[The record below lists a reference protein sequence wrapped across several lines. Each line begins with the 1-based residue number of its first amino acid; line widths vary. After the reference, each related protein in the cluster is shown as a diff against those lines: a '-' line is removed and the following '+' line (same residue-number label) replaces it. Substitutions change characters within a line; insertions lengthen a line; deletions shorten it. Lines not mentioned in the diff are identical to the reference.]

1 MPANYVLLEKVT
13 LSANAASV
21 VLDNIPQTGYTDL
34 KIVVSARTA
43 RASNGDYVLL
53 SFNGAE
59 ANSARGLWG
68 YGTTVVSDSTTNNGL
83 IVPGNNAT
91 ASTFGNLEVYCP
103 NYTSSTNKSISIDA
117 SAEDNASASN
127 GNKISTFLWSSG
139 SASTSAVTSITL
151 AGRFASFLSGST
163 FSLYGLAAFGTTP
176 TVAPKA
182 TGGNIVANDG
192 TYWYHAFL
200 SSGNFVPQFGL
211 TADVLVVAGGGGG
224 GAKGGGGGA
233 GGLRCTVGATGGGG
247 SLESALS
254 LTAQAYTVTVGAGG
268 VASTTT
274 VAGGDGNN
282 SVFSTITS
290 TGGGGGGTDS
300 GTEKNG
306 RTGGSGGGA
315 AGGGYSPSGTG
326 GARTASPVQGF
337 AGAGNVGS
345 PPYNGGGGG
354 GAGAVGIGTASAGA
368 AVGGIGVQITA
379 FATPTGSGVDGG
391 YYAGGGGGGWHVSG
405 SNNAGG
411 LGGGGIG
418 KDIEGTA
425 GTANT
430 GGGGG
435 AGGYLDVGGTKV
447 GGAGGSGIVII
458 RYAMA

>member
-224 GAKGGGGGA
+224 GSNAGGGAGA
-233 GGLRCTVGATGGGG
+233 GGLRLT
-247 SLESALS
+247 
-254 LTAQAYTVTVGAGG
+254 TAQSLSATSYTVTVGAGG
-268 VASTTT
+268 MYGATNGSTTAT
-274 VAGGDGNN
+274 NGSNSSFNSYSVTGGGYGGMNGYAGSSGGSGGGGAGSGRAGGSGNAG
-282 SVFSTITS
+282 SYSPVEGYAGGAGVSFA
-290 TGGGGGGTDS
+290 GGGGGGAAVAAANAS
-300 GTEKNG
+300 GSNSASNG
-306 RTGGSGGGA
+306 GAGANSYNGTTFTSWLTATGAGSSSYLAGGGGGGSEGGAGGTGGSGGGG
-315 AGGGYSPSGTG
+315 AGGQSN
-326 GARTASPVQGF
+326 
-337 AGAGNVGS
+337 GN
-345 PPYNGGGGG
+345 
-354 GAGAVGIGTASAGA
+354 GTA
-368 AVGGIGVQITA
+368 AV
-379 FATPTGSGVDGG
+379 
-391 YYAGGGGGGWHVSG
+391 
-405 SNNAGG
+405 
-411 LGGGGIG
+411 
-418 KDIEGTA
+418 
-425 GTANT
+425 ANT

-435 AGGYLDVGGTKV
+435 GGSNGGAV
-447 GGAGGSGIVII
+447 FGGAGGSGIVII
-458 RYAMA
+458 RYAMT